1 MKDNDFEK
9 ESLLFSGE
17 GEGESEGEEGEG
29 WLSPI
34 EESEI
39 G

>member
-1 MKDNDFEK
+1 MKDNDLEK
-9 ESLLFSGE
+9 ESLLFS

-29 WLSPI
+29 WLFPI